1 MKRLLSL
8 LIAVLL
14 LPALARA
21 ADFSVPAKVSQGHAF
36 PVAVTA
42 SAPFEATFLWRGETL
57 RVAAVEQAP
66 SLWKAEALLAMPIDA
81 KGNHKVRIEAE
92 GRSREFS
99 LSAVPVAW
107 PKSILKVGPK
117 YVEPP
122 REVREQIARDSERS
136 RKALAVRT
144 EKRWTLPLHRPV
156 PGGITSPFG
165 GRRVFNGKPRAP
177 HKGTDMRS
185 AEGAQVAAAAD
196 GVVLL
201 AEKQYFGGNMVYIDH
216 GQGVVSTYA
225 HLSAFSVR
233 AGDTVKK
240 GQVISRSGSTGR
252 VTGPHLHFGL
262 LVQGVAVDAMP
273 LLSDPPR
280 LVGGPS
286 RSIFDQPQK
295 APAARNL
302 R

>member
-107 PKSILKVGPK
+107 PKSILKVEPK
-117 YVEPP
+117 Y
-122 REVREQIARDSERS
+122 
-136 RKALAVRT
+136 
-144 EKRWTLPLHRPV
+144 
-156 PGGITSPFG
+156 
-165 GRRVFNGKPRAP
+165 
-177 HKGTDMRS
+177 
-185 AEGAQVAAAAD
+185 AD
-196 GVVLL
+196 C
-201 AEKQYFGGNMVYIDH
+201 
-216 GQGVVSTYA
+216 
-225 HLSAFSVR
+225 
-233 AGDTVKK
+233 
-240 GQVISRSGSTGR
+240 
-252 VTGPHLHFGL
+252 
-262 LVQGVAVDAMP
+262 
-273 LLSDPPR
+273 PR
-280 LVGGPS
+280 L
-286 RSIFDQPQK
+286 
-295 APAARNL
+295 
-302 R
+302 